1 MIPRQYR
8 QSYWLNL
15 VYLQELR
22 HRIVERRGIN
32 HVWFRVMVTYI
43 PSGNPGYGP
52 KSPRTLAAYLRRRH
66 RDNLINTEPEKFAWV
81 VRTIGTR

>member
-1 MIPRQYR
+1 MIPRQYS
-8 QSYWLNL
+8 QLYWLNL

-22 HRIVERRGIN
+22 QRIVERRSIN
-32 HVWFRVMVTYI
+32 HVWFRVMVTSI
-43 PSGNPGYGP
+43 PFGTSGYGP
-52 KSPRTLAAYLRRRH
+52 KLPGALAAYLRRRH

>member
-15 VYLQELR
+15 VYVQELR
-22 HRIVERRGIN
+22 QRIVERRGIDC
-32 HVWFRVMVTYI
+32 VWLKVMMMYI
-43 PSGNPGYGP
+43 PLGNPGYGP
-52 KSPRTLAAYLRRRH
+52 KAPGALAAHLRRRH

-81 VRTIGTR
+81 VRTIATR